1 MTWHLCS
8 PVDRSIQRN
17 FVSINNYSYEVA
29 LLPSIDQDSNS
40 DIYEFLKDPKAP
52 VDPKTNS
59 RYHDI
64 ALLKVVKKPRR
75 TDDNYHDDLKM
86 IKEHVSNLKKVS
98 LPSIK

>member
-17 FVSINNYSYEVA
+17 FFSINNYSYEVA

-40 DIYEFLKDPKAP
+40 DVYEFVQDDESP
-52 VDPKTNS
+52 VDDDDPESNL

-64 ALLKVVKKPRR
+64 ALLKIVKKQ
-75 TDDNYHDDLKM
+75 TGIDKKM
-86 IKEHVSNLKKVS
+86 IQEHEKTLREVSILS
-98 LPSIK
+98 STIK